1 MLLGPV
7 RGKYLFKIQEDR
19 IKQAFKKETN
29 KYERIQENAT
39 KQVKEMNK
47 TVQDLKMEINVIQ
60 KTKKGANP
68 GERKPREENYK
79 PQASSTDYKRKKREA
94 QPSEIQQKKLLYR
107 SKKMSNK
114 LILIQYTQKIWDT
127 RKRQKLRMVEIKGEE
142 SQLKGTENILNKIIE
157 QNIPNLKKE
166 ITIKLQEPK

>member
-1 MLLGPV
+1 MKNTEAFNEEIS
-7 RGKYLFKIQEDR
+7 KYLFKIQEDR

-79 PQASSTDYKRKKREA
+79 PQASSTEYKRKKREA
-94 QPSEIQQKKLLYR
+94 QALEIQ
-107 SKKMSNK
+107 
-114 LILIQYTQKIWDT
+114 
-127 RKRQKLRMVEIKGEE
+127 
-142 SQLKGTENILNKIIE
+142 
-157 QNIPNLKKE
+157 
-166 ITIKLQEPK
+166 

>member
-29 KYERIQENAT
+29 KYERIQENAI

-60 KTKKGANP
+60 KTKKRSQP
-68 GERKPREENYK
+68 W
-79 PQASSTDYKRKKREA
+79 RKK
-94 QPSEIQQKKLLYR
+94 
-107 SKKMSNK
+107 
-114 LILIQYTQKIWDT
+114 T
-127 RKRQKLRMVEIKGEE
+127 
-142 SQLKGTENILNKIIE
+142 
-157 QNIPNLKKE
+157 
-166 ITIKLQEPK
+166 

>member
-1 MLLGPV
+1 MVKAFLSLS
-7 RGKYLFKIQEDR
+7 QEDR

-94 QPSEIQQKKLLYR
+94 QPSEIQQK
-107 SKKMSNK
+107 NCC
-114 LILIQYTQKIWDT
+114 IGQ
-127 RKRQKLRMVEIKGEE
+127 RKCQI
-142 SQLKGTENILNKIIE
+142 N
-157 QNIPNLKKE
+157 
-166 ITIKLQEPK
+166 